1 LKIDDSKFQINERSK
16 NRSKNKID
24 MTNPLPGNTGNGKF
38 LRVMDTNIDDPLVR
52 NLLLTLGNHGK

>member
-1 LKIDDSKFQINERSK
+1 
-16 NRSKNKID
+16 